1 MDEAG
6 EDGAGAAVVSMVA
19 GTAMAEEMAT
29 DAAGAGVAT
38 GAASAVATHFT
49 AAAASTVAEDFTAEV
64 GVASMGDAGSMEV
77 ADTQAV
83 IADAV

>member
-1 MDEAG
+1 MVAAGEAVAG
-6 EDGAGAAVVSMVA
+6 EDAAGEAVVSMVA

-29 DAAGAGVAT
+29 VAAGAGVAT

-49 AAAASTVAEDFTAEV
+49 AEV
-64 GVASMGDAGSMEV
+64 GVASMGEAGSMEV